1 MSSFVLAAVL
11 FGALIH
17 ASWNALVKAQPDRFV
32 AAVIVAIGAGI
43 AAIPVMIALPLPP
56 RAAWS
61 YLAAS
66 AVIHVGYF
74 ALVGFAY
81 RSADLGVAYPLTR
94 GSAPLFTAIFAFLL
108 IGEALGLTGWLAVIA
123 IATGIVALS
132 ADALLRGGLTW
143 NAGTGVM
150 VNAGIIVIY
159 TLIDGLGAR
168 VTGSGVVYVAWMC
181 AGTAI
186 LTLPF
191 VFAVRG
197 KPFLADLRNGWW
209 RGLLGGVLVIASYGI
224 ALWAMTRA
232 PIGLVAALRET
243 SVVLAAILGAIFF
256 SEPFGP
262 KRWAALALILGG
274 IVLLRLAGT

>member
-1 MSSFVLAAVL
+1 VSSFVLAAVL
-11 FGALIH
+11 LGALIH

-123 IATGIVALS
+123 IAAGIVALS

-168 VTGSGVVYVAWMC
+168 VAGSGVIYVAWMC

-186 LTLPF
+186 LTFPF
-191 VFAVRG
+191 ILAVRG
-197 KPFLADLRNGWW
+197 KPFLTDLRSEWW
-209 RGLLGGVLVIASYGI
+209 RGLLGGVLVLTSYGI

-243 SVVLAAILGAIFF
+243 SVVFAAILGAVLFG
-256 SEPFGP
+256 EPFGP

-274 IVLLRLAGT
+274 IALLRLAGT

>member
-1 MSSFVLAAVL
+1 VSSYVLAAVL
-11 FGALIH
+11 LGALIH
-17 ASWNALVKAQPDRFV
+17 ASWNALVKAQPDRFA

-43 AAIPVMIALPLPP
+43 AAIPIMAALPVPP
-56 RAAWS
+56 REAS
-61 YLAAS
+61 TYLAAS

-94 GSAPLFTAIFAFLL
+94 GSAPFFTAIFAFLL
-108 IGEALGLTGWLAVIA
+108 IGEALSLNGWLAVIV
-123 IATGIVALS
+123 IALGIVTLS

-143 NAGTGVM
+143 SAGTGVM
-150 VNAGIIVIY
+150 LNAGIIVIY

-168 VTGSGVVYVAWMC
+168 VVGSGLVYVAWMC

-197 KPFLADLRNGWW
+197 KPFLADLRSGWW
-209 RGLLGGVLVIASYGI
+209 RGLLGGVLVLTSYGI

-262 KRWAALALILGG
+262 KRWVALALILGG